1 MMHDYMEDDPLSPY
15 LAEIIAR
22 PEAQGIILSGGFGMR
37 LKQYHLHQRREV
49 AGG

>member
-1 MMHDYMEDDPLSPY
+1 MNNNIKHDPLSPY

-37 LKQYHLHQRREV
+37 LKQYHLRVYPIRV
-49 AGG
+49 VS